1 MQAINQVWTDER
13 LEAAICGAQADREA
27 ALRHLFGGRKQMDR
41 VKKYVVNH
49 GGTEADGQ
57 DVFQDAVV
65 LFERNIRQGK
75 YNRQSALETYFFAI
89 VKWHWLTLRRRIKP
103 EVEFNPSTYDE
114 QEQPVDVKII
124 SDDHREVL
132 NSALTLVGDK
142 CKKILLLTG
151 LSLSNEEIAR
161 EMGISS
167 PEMAKK
173 DVFRCR
179 ERFREL
185 IRQRPGLEAILQ
197 SMLRK

>member
-1 MQAINQVWTDER
+1 MQVINQVWTDEG
-13 LEAAICGAQADREA
+13 LVAAICGAQTDREA
-27 ALRHLFGGRKQMDR
+27 ALRHLFGDRKQMDR
-41 VKKYVVNH
+41 VKKYVVTH

-75 YNRQSALETYFFAI
+75 YNHLSALETYFFAI
-89 VKWHWLTLRRRIKP
+89 VKWHWLTLRRKKKP
-103 EVEFNPSTYDE
+103 EIEFNPATYDG
-114 QEQPVDVKII
+114 QVQPVDVKII
-124 SDDHREVL
+124 SEDHREVL
-132 NSALTLVGDK
+132 NGALTLVGEK

-161 EMGISS
+161 EVGLSS

-173 DVFRCR
+173 EVFRCR
-179 ERFREL
+179 GRFREL